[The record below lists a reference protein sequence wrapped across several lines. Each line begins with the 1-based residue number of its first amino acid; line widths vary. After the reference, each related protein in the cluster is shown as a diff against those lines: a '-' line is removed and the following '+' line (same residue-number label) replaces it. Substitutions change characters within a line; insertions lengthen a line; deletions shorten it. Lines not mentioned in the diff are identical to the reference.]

1 MRGALV
7 LLVAACGSRAAAPPP
22 EPPSNVGTA
31 APSGGATCADSI
43 IDTTRAVDMP
53 TSYRLGTVEI
63 VRRQIHQRLPA
74 FRLCYLIRLKDQPD
88 LRGRV
93 TARFTVQK
101 TGRPVNIHMFG
112 FDMEVDQ
119 CVCEKLSALTF
130 GSFDQDE
137 TVEYAFLFSPGA

>member
-7 LLVAACGSRAAAPPP
+7 LVMAACGSRATAPPP
-22 EPPSNVGTA
+22 DPPSNIGIA
-31 APSGGATCADSI
+31 SSSGGATCADSI

-53 TSYRLGTVEI
+53 TSYLLSTSELVS
-63 VRRQIHQRLPA
+63 RQIRKQLPA
-74 FRLCYLIRLKDQPD
+74 FQLCYLTRLKYQPE

-101 TGRPVNIHMFG
+101 TGRAVKIHTFG
-112 FDMEVDQ
+112 FDAEIDQ
-119 CVCEKLSALTF
+119 CVCDKLSALTF

-137 TVEYAFLFSPGA
+137 SVEYAFLFSPGA